1 MLKKIL
7 SISGKPGLFK
17 LISQG
22 KSALIVES
30 LMDGKK
36 IPAHARD
43 KVISLN
49 DIAIYT
55 DEEEKPLREVL
66 QAILEKESGKSIA
79 IDFKKDTAAMKTYFE
94 TVLPAYDRDRVYP
107 ADIKKVLTWYNILV
121 ENGITQFSS
130 EEVETTPAE

>member
-1 MLKKIL
+1 MLKTIL

-30 LMDGKK
+30 LLDGKR

-43 KVISLN
+43 KVISLK

-55 DEEEKPLREVL
+55 DEAEKPLHE
-66 QAILEKESGKSIA
+66 IFKTIFEKQKGAPVELN
-79 IDFKKDTAAMKTYFE
+79 FKKDVAEMKSFFAE
-94 TVLPAYDRDRVYP
+94 ILPTYDRERVYQ
-107 ADIKKVLTWYNILV
+107 ADIKKVLVWYNILV
-121 ENGITQFSS
+121 EHGYTEFTTEAEAV
-130 EEVETTPAE
+130 EEKE